1 LFPELFDAKKIVA
14 KDVVGK
20 SGMIQLAFDERGLY
34 NDHTVI
40 NAVKWCDLQDV
51 KYKNVKKA
59 ISDQK
64 ITLSKKYRYFSI
76 LGLLNSTL
84 TYWYF
89 DKLYNIDLHFY
100 PNTLQK
106 MPIIKREIPICLDAL
121 VNIIVYK
128 DNALVSQIIDAITFE
143 LYFFDHMKEKQID
156 ILQFVEEDIAKIIQN
171 REFQQLSNTEKESIV
186 HQLNTKWSHPDSE
199 VRNRIKLFA
208 VRSPEILK
216 PILES
221 K

>member
-1 LFPELFDAKKIVA
+1 
-14 KDVVGK
+14 
-20 SGMIQLAFDERGLY
+20 
-34 NDHTVI
+34 
-40 NAVKWCDLQDV
+40 
-51 KYKNVKKA
+51 
-59 ISDQK
+59 
-64 ITLSKKYRYFSI
+64 
-76 LGLLNSTL
+76 
-84 TYWYF
+84 
-89 DKLYNIDLHFY
+89 
-100 PNTLQK
+100 